1 MYPKM
6 DGLPMVYNEK
16 KIKIPRKMDDVG
28 PKPRWFFG
36 ASHV

>member
-16 KIKIPRKMDDVG
+16 IPRKMDDVG
-28 PKPRWFFG
+28 PKPRWSW